1 RALSEHKTLSISWS
15 HYPQS
20 ESMPIEKTRAM
31 APSIYK
37 EYECQF
43 TSESQEINLT
53 LKLKNMIISMQT
65 GIA

>member
-1 RALSEHKTLSISWS
+1 
-15 HYPQS
+15 
-20 ESMPIEKTRAM
+20 MPIEKTRAM

-37 EYECQF
+37 EYDCQF

-65 GIA
+65 GIAQVHCFRLLALVILL

>member
-1 RALSEHKTLSISWS
+1 
-15 HYPQS
+15 
-20 ESMPIEKTRAM
+20 M

-37 EYECQF
+37 EYDCQF

-65 GIA
+65 GIAQVHCFRLLALVILL

>member
-1 RALSEHKTLSISWS
+1 
-15 HYPQS
+15 
-20 ESMPIEKTRAM
+20 MPIEKTRAM

>member
-1 RALSEHKTLSISWS
+1 
-15 HYPQS
+15 
-20 ESMPIEKTRAM
+20 M

-37 EYECQF
+37 VYDCQF

-65 GIA
+65 GIAQVHGFSFAGFSDIALRKNRIYA

>member
-1 RALSEHKTLSISWS
+1 
-15 HYPQS
+15 
-20 ESMPIEKTRAM
+20 MPIEKTRAM

-37 EYECQF
+37 EYDCQF

-65 GIA
+65 GTAQILCYRLLALVILL

>member
-1 RALSEHKTLSISWS
+1 
-15 HYPQS
+15 
-20 ESMPIEKTRAM
+20 M